1 MKTMNNSNKM
11 VAKFV
16 IIFAMMLSLSAS
28 TFAQTYTIKGK
39 IVDQNTN
46 ENLMFVNCV
55 LYNAKDTLK
64 QVSGVAADTN
74 GVFQFKNIKKQDL
87 LLTLTFVGYE
97 KKVIEIKSSSFNGNI
112 LDLGTI
118 ILKTLGEG
126 IKEVEIIAQKDR
138 IKLDADKMTMNID
151 KNTASSVTN
160 AFELLKKAPGIS
172 IDNDDNLKLNGK
184 GGVLIQFQSRD
195 MKLPWKSMVQI
206 LKGIPSSQID
216 KFEIINNPSAKYDA
230 EGVAGI
236 INIIFKQDKNQ
247 GLNASLGTDVYYSE
261 VLSKI
266 GNLNVN
272 YVDDKWTS
280 SLSFSAT
287 SWAQN
292 MENNSE
298 RKVGIGLD
306 TIRSMENQ
314 NFEWASQNYNL
325 NLGTDY
331 QINKKN
337 SVGLY
342 FTYSNNTT
350 PTINYPSATIIS
362 NLRNGVYVDSL
373 AYKSQ
378 SSMYNNSN
386 NYLINANYQH
396 KFDTLG
402 QNLSFNFDYVWND
415 GKDKSSAENKYY
427 NYFIN
432 TINPYK
438 QELINNSTNSTYS
451 SYVFRGDYFKPFS
464 PTFSFETGL
473 KLGFTRVNN
482 DYVSLLDNVN
492 QTNRSNNFIY
502 DENINAIYGSLKKSF
517 SQKTSLR
524 LGLRVE
530 NTNIKGNQVKY
541 DSSFTQNYTNLFP
554 NLSFSHSF
562 SDKST
567 LNFAYNL
574 RISRPSYNNLNPFTL
589 WSNDYTYSKGNPEL
603 KPQYTHNFSLQH
615 TFMYVLFSSLT
626 YSYTKD
632 IVSEIPFTSAN
643 GFITYSMPEN
653 IQNSHNLNL
662 NLSASIPIKPW
673 WTIVCYLSENYTNNN
688 SQKDGLSFNNE
699 FFTFM
704 GYGSSSFTLPKNYKL
719 SLSGYYMN
727 GGTWGVYKYKSFYG
741 LNINANKTFF
751 KDLLTVSVGV
761 NNLLSRKGSS
771 VSYNYGNTS
780 WKQDQTFN
788 STMISAGIKI
798 NIGKNYN
805 NTLDKKR
812 DAFDERATGKK
823 EKSMGGGMGIQ

>member
-1 MKTMNNSNKM
+1 MKTMNNSNKI
-11 VAKFV
+11 VAKYV

-64 QVSGVAADTN
+64 QISGVAADTN

-97 KKVIEIKSSSFNGNI
+97 KKVIEIKSSSFNGNMI
-112 LDLGTI
+112 NLGI
-118 ILKTLGEG
+118 IELKTLGEG
-126 IKEVEIIAQKDR
+126 LKEVEIIAQKDR

-306 TIRSMENQ
+306 TIRSIENQ

-350 PTINYPSATIIS
+350 PTINYPTSTIIS

-415 GKDKSSAENKYY
+415 GKDKSGAENKYY

-432 TINPYK
+432 TINTYK

-451 SYVFRGDYFKPFS
+451 SYVFRSDYFKPFS
-464 PTFSFETGL
+464 QTFSLETGL

-482 DYVSLLDNVN
+482 DYVSLLDNINQVN
-492 QTNRSNNFIY
+492 KSNNFIY

-541 DSSFTQNYTNLFP
+541 DSSFTQNYTNFFP

-643 GFITYSMPEN
+643 GFITFSMPEN

-662 NLSASIPIKPW
+662 NVSASIPIKTW
-673 WTIVCYLSENYTNNN
+673 WTIVGYLSENYTNNN

-704 GYGSSSFTLPKNYKL
+704 GYGSSSFTLPKNYKI

-771 VSYNYGNTS
+771 VYYNYGNTS

-788 STMISAGIKI
+788 STMFTAGIKI

-812 DAFDERATGKK
+812 DAFEERATGKK
-823 EKSMGGGMGIQ
+823 EKSMGGGIGM

>member
-74 GVFQFKNIKKQDL
+74 GVFQFRNIKRQDL
-87 LLTLTFVGYE
+87 LLALTFVGYE

-350 PTINYPSATIIS
+350 PTINYPTSTIIS

-402 QNLSFNFDYVWND
+402 QNLSFNFDYV
-415 GKDKSSAENKYY
+415 GM
-427 NYFIN
+427 
-432 TINPYK
+432 
-438 QELINNSTNSTYS
+438 
-451 SYVFRGDYFKPFS
+451 
-464 PTFSFETGL
+464 TG
-473 KLGFTRVNN
+473 R
-482 DYVSLLDNVN
+482 
-492 QTNRSNNFIY
+492 I
-502 DENINAIYGSLKKSF
+502 
-517 SQKTSLR
+517 
-524 LGLRVE
+524 
-530 NTNIKGNQVKY
+530 NQV
-541 DSSFTQNYTNLFP
+541 L
-554 NLSFSHSF
+554 
-562 SDKST
+562 
-567 LNFAYNL
+567 
-574 RISRPSYNNLNPFTL
+574 
-589 WSNDYTYSKGNPEL
+589 
-603 KPQYTHNFSLQH
+603 
-615 TFMYVLFSSLT
+615 
-626 YSYTKD
+626 
-632 IVSEIPFTSAN
+632 
-643 GFITYSMPEN
+643 
-653 IQNSHNLNL
+653 
-662 NLSASIPIKPW
+662 
-673 WTIVCYLSENYTNNN
+673 
-688 SQKDGLSFNNE
+688 
-699 FFTFM
+699 
-704 GYGSSSFTLPKNYKL
+704 
-719 SLSGYYMN
+719 
-727 GGTWGVYKYKSFYG
+727 
-741 LNINANKTFF
+741 
-751 KDLLTVSVGV
+751 
-761 NNLLSRKGSS
+761 
-771 VSYNYGNTS
+771 
-780 WKQDQTFN
+780 
-788 STMISAGIKI
+788 KI
-798 NIGKNYN
+798 NII
-805 NTLDKKR
+805 TIL
-812 DAFDERATGKK
+812 
-823 EKSMGGGMGIQ
+823 

>member
-1 MKTMNNSNKM
+1 MNNSNKI
-11 VAKFV
+11 VAKYV

-64 QVSGVAADTN
+64 QISGVAADTN
-74 GVFQFKNIKKQDL
+74 GVFQFKNIKRQDL

-97 KKVIEIKSSSFNGNI
+97 KKVIEIKSSSFKGNI
-112 LDLGTI
+112 IDLGTI
-118 ILKTLGEG
+118 LLKTLGEG
-126 IKEVEIIAQKDR
+126 LKEVEIIAQKDR

-306 TIRSMENQ
+306 TIRSIENQ

-350 PTINYPSATIIS
+350 PTINYPTSTIIS

-415 GKDKSSAENKYY
+415 GKDKSGAKNKYY

-451 SYVFRGDYFKPFS
+451 SYVFRSDYFKPFS
-464 PTFSFETGL
+464 QTFSLETGL

-482 DYVSLLDNVN
+482 DYVSLLDNINQVN
-492 QTNRSNNFIY
+492 KSNNFIY

-643 GFITYSMPEN
+643 GFITFSMPEN

-662 NLSASIPIKPW
+662 NVSASIPIKTW
-673 WTIVCYLSENYTNNN
+673 WTIVGYLSENYTN
-688 SQKDGLSFNNE
+688 
-699 FFTFM
+699 
-704 GYGSSSFTLPKNYKL
+704 
-719 SLSGYYMN
+719 
-727 GGTWGVYKYKSFYG
+727 
-741 LNINANKTFF
+741 
-751 KDLLTVSVGV
+751 
-761 NNLLSRKGSS
+761 
-771 VSYNYGNTS
+771 
-780 WKQDQTFN
+780 
-788 STMISAGIKI
+788 
-798 NIGKNYN
+798 
-805 NTLDKKR
+805 
-812 DAFDERATGKK
+812 
-823 EKSMGGGMGIQ
+823 

>member
-1 MKTMNNSNKM
+1 MKTMNNSNKI
-11 VAKFV
+11 VAKYV

-64 QVSGVAADTN
+64 QISGVAADTN

-97 KKVIEIKSSSFNGNI
+97 KKVIEIKSSSFNGNMI
-112 LDLGTI
+112 NLGI
-118 ILKTLGEG
+118 IELKTLGEG
-126 IKEVEIIAQKDR
+126 LKEVEIIAQKDR

-306 TIRSMENQ
+306 TIRSIENQ

-350 PTINYPSATIIS
+350 PTINYPTSTIIS

-415 GKDKSSAENKYY
+415 GKDKSGAENKYY

-451 SYVFRGDYFKPFS
+451 SYVFRSDYFKPFS
-464 PTFSFETGL
+464 QTFSLETGL

-482 DYVSLLDNVN
+482 DYVSLLDNINQVN
-492 QTNRSNNFIY
+492 KSNNFIY

-541 DSSFTQNYTNLFP
+541 DSSFTQNYTNFFP

-643 GFITYSMPEN
+643 GFITFSMPEN

-662 NLSASIPIKPW
+662 NVSASIPIKTW
-673 WTIVCYLSENYTNNN
+673 WTIVGYLSENYTNNN

-704 GYGSSSFTLPKNYKL
+704 GYGSSSFTLPKNYKI

-771 VSYNYGNTS
+771 VYYNYGNTS

-788 STMISAGIKI
+788 
-798 NIGKNYN
+798 
-805 NTLDKKR
+805 
-812 DAFDERATGKK
+812 
-823 EKSMGGGMGIQ
+823 